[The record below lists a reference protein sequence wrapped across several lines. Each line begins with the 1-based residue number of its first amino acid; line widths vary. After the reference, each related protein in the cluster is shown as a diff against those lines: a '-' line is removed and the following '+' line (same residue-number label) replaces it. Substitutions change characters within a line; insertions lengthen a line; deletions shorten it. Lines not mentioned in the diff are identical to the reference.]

1 MPSRTEARGRRWFEH
16 ALRVLGVGALLVALW
31 QAWRPLSDGPMARGE
46 RVPLASADSLMRLL
60 TDPVRSRLD
69 LELRQVPDAE
79 VRALL
84 QAATHAGV
92 RVSWREAAGAPLPAL
107 AVSAEARVDPSGGS
121 VVRLAAPVG
130 GMVEL
135 ADSLGWID
143 SATVTAPG
151 VTWQVPGASRAFA
164 VRLGG
169 TTARTRDPRA
179 LPPRRVRLLAA
190 AGWDA
195 RFTLLALEEAG
206 WTVDA
211 AFAIAPRVR
220 VNAGQPEP
228 LDTARYA
235 VVVALDS
242 TAWSQAPAIARFVRD
257 GGGLVLLSDAAD
269 GAPAAMP
276 RVGTVGAR
284 TEGVPGALRGESPR
298 EGLAFRPFARLETG
312 SVVLERSTRSGT
324 PASVVASRLDA
335 GRVVQVAWASTW
347 EWRMLGGDA
356 SLDAHRDWW
365 RLLLQRAAAG
375 RDSARP
381 VAQRWPGDAAPL
393 ADLVA
398 RIGPSSDSTGG
409 AADAPPSSRPPDPR
423 LLLLAAAALLSE
435 WWSRRLRGAR

>member
-1 MPSRTEARGRRWFEH
+1 MRRGVESVLR
-16 ALRVLGVGALLVALW
+16 ALGIGALLLALW
-31 QAWRPLSDGPMARGE
+31 QAWRPARE
-46 RVPLASADSLMRLL
+46 SVAQEVARVRLVPADSLARLL
-60 TDPVRSRLD
+60 TDPVRSELALD
-69 LELRQVPDAE
+69 LPSVPDGE
-79 VRALL
+79 TRALL

-92 RVSWREAAGAPLPAL
+92 RVAWRSADGSPLPAL
-107 AVSAEARVDPSGGS
+107 AVSAEARVDPAGGS
-121 VVRLAAPVG
+121 VVRLAAPSNAS
-130 GMVEL
+130 VEL

-151 VTWQVPGASRAFA
+151 VTWQVPGEPRAFA

-169 TTARTRDPRA
+169 TIARTSEPRA
-179 LPPRRVRLLAA
+179 AAPRRVRLLAE

-220 VNAGQPEP
+220 VNAGQPES

-235 VVVALDS
+235 AVVALDS
-242 TAWSQAPAIARFVRD
+242 SAWSQASAIARFVRD

-269 GAPAAMP
+269 GAPAVLP
-276 RVGTVGAR
+276 RAGAVGTR
-284 TEGVPGALRGESPR
+284 TEGVPGALRTAAPR
-298 EGLAFRPFARLETG
+298 EGLAFHPFARLEPE
-312 SVVLERSTRSGT
+312 SVVLERSTRAGA
-324 PASVVASRLDA
+324 PPSVVARRIEA
-335 GRVVQVAWASTW
+335 GRVVQVAWGSTW
-347 EWRMLGGDA
+347 EWRMLGDDA

-375 RDSARP
+375 GDSVP
-381 VAQRWPGDAAPL
+381 VVEGPWPGDAAPL

-398 RIGPSSDSTGG
+398 RVGAPGSSSGRVPDG
-409 AADAPPSSRPPDPR
+409 AADAGSTSRPPDPR
-423 LLLLAAAALLSE
+423 LLLLAAAALLAE